1 MAVPL
6 NNERR
11 TSEFSAGSPRGMVL
25 PWLMTMPSPNEAM
38 NIGRRPDEKRAAESN
53 SVPEGPPEGRSG
65 ATQLMP
71 IPDAPP
77 SAAAPAFP
85 TRGATDSSCCPTP
98 LPGDHSGDARPAETY
113 ALTRPLRTAEHEG
126 RNSHATPESSAEN
139 LRESSS
145 ACATEIT
152 PLPGLQLKE
161 EVPNIE
167 LGPHP
172 AETYVA
178 PEADVAIGAEHERW
192 NSLAAPECAREK
204 SEGVSGGTNELG
216 LSPRANYL
224 MPDNEIAS
232 VAQANQL
239 ERDWIRAVSDVPT
252 ADSFE
257 GGVAEF
263 KQSDL
268 ATQGSKT
275 GTRIILVA
283 SIFTA
288 SVLCIWTS
296 GLKPFPDLP
305 HGAEMASPA
314 ASVSSKPG
322 LGGTRTPEVDNSSG
336 RSETSSSQPVL
347 SSQPQNSF
355 GADARMTPIS
365 PAPARPEVDRESIPQ
380 LQPDRQDVQPPRI
393 TDTPHVAI
401 LPLPPKGIT
410 VESRVP
416 EITNS
421 TCFASA
427 SEVRQEHPES
437 WPSWTLR
444 ALGHEGAKCWYP
456 TTRTLAH
463 DHRK

>member
-1 MAVPL
+1 MRHRD
-6 NNERR
+6 N
-11 TSEFSAGSPRGMVL
+11 
-25 PWLMTMPSPNEAM
+25 
-38 NIGRRPDEKRAAESN
+38 
-53 SVPEGPPEGRSG
+53 
-65 ATQLMP
+65 
-71 IPDAPP
+71 
-77 SAAAPAFP
+77 APAG
-85 TRGATDSSCCPTP
+85 TSVEGGNS
-98 LPGDHSGDARPAETY
+98 
-113 ALTRPLRTAEHEG
+113 EH
-126 RNSHATPESSAEN
+126 
-139 LRESSS
+139 
-145 ACATEIT
+145 
-152 PLPGLQLKE
+152 
-161 EVPNIE
+161 V
-167 LGPHP
+167 GPHP

-178 PEADVAIGAEHERW
+178 PEADVAIGAENERW

-204 SEGVSGGTNELG
+204 SEGVSGGTNEWG

-224 MPDNEIAS
+224 MPDDEIAS

-288 SVLCIWTS
+288 SVLCIWTL
-296 GLKPFPDLP
+296 GVKLFLDLR

-322 LGGTRTPEVDNSSG
+322 LRE
-336 RSETSSSQPVL
+336 
-347 SSQPQNSF
+347 
-355 GADARMTPIS
+355 TPIS
-365 PAPARPEVDRESIPQ
+365 PAPARPELDRIPQ
-380 LQPDRQDVQPPRI
+380 LQTDRQEVQPPQTI
-393 TDTPHVAI
+393 TDTPQVAF
-401 LPLPPKGIT
+401 LPSPPKGIT

-427 SEVRQEHPES
+427 SEVRQEHPNS

-444 ALGHEGAKCWYP
+444 ALGHEGTKCWYP
-456 TTRTLAH
+456 TTRSLAH
-463 DHRK
+463 HHRR